1 MKEFGLQLWSI
12 RDEFRDKE
20 HARASFKTIAGYGY
34 TQAQT
39 AGAYDFV
46 DPAEFRRYADDA
58 GVKIVGTHY
67 KWDRIKN
74 DIPGTVAYHRALGT
88 DEIGI
93 GGYGAKTMDELRAF
107 IKTFNELGKIYH
119 KEGFVLSI
127 HNHMSEFSNEFKV
140 YEGKTRYDHMLDE
153 LDPETVKFNLD
164 AGWAQMAGMD
174 VRALIEKMAGRI
186 NILHVKDVQAQYY
199 YGDVDGEA
207 IYGPQRIEVGRGNM
221 NYKGIIETAEK
232 CGVKY
237 FIVED
242 EFYSTGNPL
251 ESVKMSADY
260 VKSHLLEK

>member
-20 HARASFKTIAGYGY
+20 RTRAAFKTIAGYGY

-39 AGAYDFV
+39 AGAYDFI

-58 GVKIVGTHY
+58 GVRIVGTHY
-67 KWDRIKN
+67 KRERIRD
-74 DIPGTVAYHRALGT
+74 DIKGTIAYHRTLGT
-88 DEIGI
+88 SEIGI
-93 GGYGAKTMDELRAF
+93 GGYGAKDLDELRAF
-107 IKTFNELGKIYH
+107 IKTYNELGKIYH
-119 KEGFVLSI
+119 QEGFVLSI
-127 HNHMSEFSNEFKV
+127 HNHMAEFSNEFKV
-140 YEGKTRYDHMLDE
+140 YEGKTRYDHLLDE

-199 YGDVDGEA
+199 YGEVNGEA

-232 CGVKY
+232 CGVRY

-242 EFYSTGNPL
+242 EFYSTGDPL
-251 ESVKMSADY
+251 ASVKMSADY
-260 VKSHLLEK
+260 IKANLLEK